1 MLITQNKLQPWTEKD
16 FKTAED
22 NVSYNPQSN
31 EKKWSFFSFNNI
43 VLSFKQLKE
52 SFSYYFKE
60 EDELQAAE
68 MYAKM
73 A

>member
-1 MLITQNKLQPWTEKD
+1 MQNKLEPWTEKN
-16 FKTAED
+16 FITAKE

-31 EKKWSFFSFNNI
+31 ENKLRFFSFNNI
-43 VLSFKQLKE
+43 ILSFKQLKE

-60 EDELQAAE
+60 DDELRAAE